1 MNTTHLSRRELLRV
15 AGTAV
20 LGGAILTSVSAL
32 AQKDPTKADVE
43 IKIGEFYFQVSG
55 KDKNAPIELSAGKEL
70 LIKFVNEGKVAH
82 EAHFGRGFDS
92 TKRLYKEELMP
103 GFLGIHLEPNQIGY
117 LHILLSEKQKGEW
130 EIGCLIPGHYEAGQK
145 AKLIIK

>member
-20 LGGAILTSVSAL
+20 LGGAILNSVSAL

-43 IKIGEFYFQVSG
+43 IKMGEFYFQVPG
-55 KDKNAPIELSAGKEL
+55 KDKNAPIELPAGKEL

-117 LHILLSEKQKGEW
+117 LHMLLSEKQKGEW

-145 AKLIIK
+145 VKLIIK